1 MKKLKG
7 HLKQKKKKI
16 YFRIYQLL
24 QTETASLKLHIL
36 KVFLCVCL
44 VHWDKT
50 APLLKWEMWT
60 DGVFVFILLSD

>member
-7 HLKQKKKKI
+7 HLKQKKKI

-36 KVFLCVCL
+36 KVFLCVCF
-44 VHWDKT
+44 VHRDKT